1 MARMVAGDTRMA
13 EVIITAAVGMKAG
26 TFTAVVIF
34 MGEALTEAEA
44 FFMAA
49 VGMRAGTFMA
59 VVIFIE
65 EALMEAE
72 AFFMAAHGVTA
83 RI

>member
-1 MARMVAGDTRMA
+1 MARMGAGDTRMA

-26 TFTAVVIF
+26 TLTAVVIF
-34 MGEALTEAEA
+34 MG
-44 FFMAA
+44 
-49 VGMRAGTFMA
+49 
-59 VVIFIE
+59 